1 MNSSKNIKKERNHYS
16 NQNCTNYNN
25 YTRNANFK
33 SEPFEGEELDDLSKL
48 GTEYANELT
57 FNSYYGNNTEHES
70 KASQNKSSIN
80 NKQSKARTK
89 SQNSMQNNQNK

>member
-1 MNSSKNIKKERNHYS
+1 MSNSKNMNKERSHYS

-48 GTEYANELT
+48 GSEYANELA
-57 FNSYYGNNTEHES
+57 FNSYYGKNSQS
-70 KASQNKSSIN
+70 KASQNSSSIN
-80 NKQSKARTK
+80 NKQSNARMK
-89 SQNSMQNNQNK
+89 SQNNTKNNQNK